1 MVQILIVDDSTV
13 HRRLAGDYV
22 EHEGYTALYA
32 EDGRQALERI
42 EREPP
47 DVVLTD
53 MQMPELDGLAL
64 VQEIKAR
71 FPLIPVVL
79 MTAHGS
85 EEIAVAALKTGAA
98 SYVPKQSLLKD
109 LGPTLRE
116 VLEMTHARRERQQVF
131 GFMTGT
137 VSHFVL
143 GYEPAGPQALIS
155 YLQDGLRMMHLCGAT
170 ELLRAGTALR
180 EALTNAIEH
189 GNLEI
194 GAALQE
200 ASDRTYDDV
209 LKARMQQSPFS
220 ERRVHVDATLSRS
233 EAVFIVRDEGPGFA
247 WATFPAPDD
256 VEHFRNPIDKGLRLM
271 RLFMDE
277 VRFNE
282 AGNEVTLIKRRED

>member
-1 MVQILIVDDSTV
+1 
-13 HRRLAGDYV
+13 
-22 EHEGYTALYA
+22 HEGFTAVYA
-32 EDGRQALERI
+32 EDGREALDHI

-47 DVVLTD
+47 DIVLTD

-64 VQEIKAR
+64 VEETKAR

-116 VLEMTHARRERQQVF
+116 VLEMAHARRERQQVF

-143 GYEPAGPQALIS
+143 GYEPAEPQALIS
-155 YLQDGLRMMHLCGAT
+155 YLQDGLRMMNLCGAT
-170 ELLRAGTALR
+170 ELLRVGTALR
-180 EALTNAIEH
+180 EALTHAIEH

-200 ASDRTYDDV
+200 AGDCTYDDV
-209 LKARMQQSPFS
+209 LKARMQQPPYS
-220 ERRVHVDATLSRS
+220 ERRVHVEATLSRS
-233 EAVFIVRDEGPGFA
+233 EVVFVVRDEGPGFDWSA
-247 WATFPAPDD
+247 LPAPDD

-277 VRFNE
+277 VRFND